1 MSCTEWQGSR
11 SEQGYGRVQY
21 MGKQRLAH
29 RLAYVQA
36 NGLTLEDI
44 KGKVVRHTC
53 DNPPCINPAH
63 LLIGTHSDNMK
74 DMWSRN
80 RGGSLP
86 PVMHGETHPQCRVSD
101 AVVTDIR
108 QKYLAGATRKELQ
121 AMSNLSK
128 SQIQRIV
135 TGSSR

>member
-1 MSCTEWQGSR
+1 MHGGKSHSD
-11 SEQGYGRVQY
+11 GYGVVQVE
-21 MGKQRLAH
+21 GKQRLAH
-29 RLAYVQA
+29 RMAYINA
-36 NGLTLEDI
+36 HGLTLEDI
-44 KGKVVRHTC
+44 HGKVVRHTC
-53 DNPPCINPAH
+53 DNPPCVNPDH
-63 LLIGTHSDNMK
+63 LLIGSHSDNMK
-74 DMWSRN
+74 DMWSRG
-80 RGGSLP
+80 RGVNLP
-86 PVMHGETHPQCRVSD
+86 PVMRGETHPQCRVSD